1 MRPASSAIKRSL
13 LFLKK
18 CVRHTCFN
26 IIIVDE
32 LLCPFSEI
40 DYTIV
45 LLLAITLLL
54 FLLLSLSLL
63 LLLVLL
69 VLLLLLLFLLFFF
82 SVSRVQCGI
91 ALRHRILTCML
102 ALQAAT
108 AFA

>member
-1 MRPASSAIKRSL
+1 M
-13 LFLKK
+13 
-18 CVRHTCFN
+18 RHTCFN

-32 LLCPFSEI
+32 LLCPFSQI

-63 LLLVLL
+63 LLL
-69 VLLLLLLFLLFFF
+69 LLLLFFIFFF

-102 ALQAAT
+102 VLQAAT